1 MSTSTSSSPSSSGFD
16 VRIDTASA
24 RTGSSTRGGSS
35 THSSICRSIVVGIV
49 RIQIGITVVVIVV
62 VVIVVVVVVLI
73 IFVFVFACFR
83 FASFAVAVIIGIFY
97 TYARAVLTRF
107 LALF

>member
-49 RIQIGITVVVIVV
+49 RIQIGVTVVIVIV
-62 VVIVVVVVVLI
+62 VVVVVVLI

>member
-49 RIQIGITVVVIVV
+49 RIQIGVTVVIVV
-62 VVIVVVVVVLI
+62 VVVVVVVLI

-83 FASFAVAVIIGIFY
+83 FASFAVAVIIGTFY